1 MMGRPEQIQSKRSH
15 INFPTRRSILSI
27 IFSLSLGGF
36 VQGYLLLSSSLLTY
50 NEEFHSSFS
59 FKEEQEYDTF
69 SLKFISIL
77 LLGEAIGCILFIPF
91 SNLFSRNF
99 TMMVFSLL
107 TLLFVVLNAF
117 AGSIW
122 SLLVCRFFLGISLS
136 VLLCIGPIYIGEIS
150 HRSERGSNF
159 TVFYTMLVLGC
170 IVGAT
175 LFLTI
180 HSFAGSGEFLPHT
193 AEIQH
198 QNSNKLAPF
207 DGSTLISPM
216 SFQLQEGNALK
227 YIQQKSRH
235 TDDNNNNNNNNI
247 DEFQSSSSSS
257 SDTIHQSTET
267 KQIKSFFSSTVATDH
282 FILQADQ
289 IYSVTWRICSL
300 FPIFP
305 LSVLLGALLTIP
317 ESPRWLFMNG
327 YHLGW
332 PLCIFKKY
340 IYISVFI
347 AFKIIVF

>member
-1 MMGRPEQIQSKRSH
+1 MMGRPEQIQSKGSQ

-122 SLLVCRFFLGISLS
+122 SLLLCRFFLGVSLS

-207 DGSTLISPM
+207 DGSALIGPM
-216 SFQLQEGNALK
+216 SFQLQEGHALK
-227 YIQQKSRH
+227 YIQQQKSH
-235 TDDNNNNNNNNI
+235 HMDGNSNSNNNNNNI
-247 DEFQSSSSSS
+247 DVIQSPSA
-257 SDTIHQSTET
+257 DTGHQSQSTET
-267 KQIKSFFSSTVATDH
+267 NPQINSFFSSTIATDH

-332 PLCIFKKY
+332 TSYNIF
-340 IYISVFI
+340 
-347 AFKIIVF
+347 